1 MYHRH
6 APLNLSFTLLY
17 NVLLSKVKQT
27 HGHNQKQIRVKHIPS
42 LSNIYIYNMGCSV
55 NAHFRVA
62 LGLKSVSLKVYVPVS
77 VPVP

>member
-1 MYHRH
+1 MGIIKSKSELNIY
-6 APLNLSFTLLY
+6 PL
-17 NVLLSKVKQT
+17 
-27 HGHNQKQIRVKHIPS
+27 S
-42 LSNIYIYNMGCSV
+42 LIYIYNMGCSV